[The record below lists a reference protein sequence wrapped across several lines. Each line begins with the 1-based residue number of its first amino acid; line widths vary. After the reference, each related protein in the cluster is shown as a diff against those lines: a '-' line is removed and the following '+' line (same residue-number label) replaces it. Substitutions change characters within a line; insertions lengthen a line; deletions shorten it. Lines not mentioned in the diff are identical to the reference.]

1 MYNIII
7 KDSQSQKRQTKTETE
22 MKKSNMLISDM
33 IEQIINEMLKEN
45 EGLAE
50 FKRGDLAV
58 KFGCVPSQINYV
70 ITSRF
75 TPEKGYTVESRRGGG
90 GFIKITQVQ
99 FDKTSYIMH
108 FINAVGN
115 AIDYN
120 STKVFLSNLY
130 NHDIIS
136 GREMRMIS
144 NITSDNILR
153 EFTEP
158 EKKDALR
165 AAILKNAVLSLINN

>member
-1 MYNIII
+1 
-7 KDSQSQKRQTKTETE
+7 
-22 MKKSNMLISDM
+22 MLISDM
-33 IEQIINEMLKEN
+33 IERIINEMLKEN
-45 EGLAE
+45 EGFAE
-50 FKRGDLAV
+50 FKRNDLAV

-90 GFIKITQVQ
+90 GFIKITQVR
-99 FDKTSYIMH
+99 FDKSSYIMH
-108 FINAVGN
+108 FINAVGDS
-115 AIDYN
+115 IDYA

-136 GREMRMIS
+136 EREARMIL
-144 NITSDNILR
+144 NITSDNLLR
-153 EFTEP
+153 EFIP

-165 AAILKNAVLSLINN
+165 AAILKNAVLALINN

>member
-1 MYNIII
+1 
-7 KDSQSQKRQTKTETE
+7 
-22 MKKSNMLISDM
+22 MLISDM
-33 IEQIINEMLKEN
+33 IERIIKEMLKEN

-50 FKRGDLAV
+50 FKRNDLAL

-90 GFIKITQVQ
+90 GFIKITQVR
-99 FDKTSYIMH
+99 FDKSSYIMH
-108 FINAVGN
+108 FINAVGDS
-115 AIDYN
+115 IDYN
-120 STKVFLSNLY
+120 TTKVFLSNLY

-136 GREMRMIS
+136 EREARMIL
-144 NITSDNILR
+144 NITSDNLLR
-153 EFTEP
+153 EFA

-165 AAILKNAVLSLINN
+165 AAILKNAVLALINN